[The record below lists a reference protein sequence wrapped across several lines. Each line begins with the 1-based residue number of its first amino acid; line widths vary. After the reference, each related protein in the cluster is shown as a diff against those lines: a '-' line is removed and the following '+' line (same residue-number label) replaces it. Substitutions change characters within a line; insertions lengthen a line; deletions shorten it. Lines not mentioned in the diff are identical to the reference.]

1 MTDEE
6 CQLFSYKIIGTISEI
21 PDYKIWKAGT
31 EKEPVNINVDGRAWI
46 RIR

>member
-6 CQLFSYKIIGTISEI
+6 EEKYSGRIIGTISEI
-21 PDYKIWKAGT
+21 PDYEIWGT
-31 EKEPVNINVDGRAWI
+31 GKVQVNGRVWI